1 MNMSKQ
7 TQAKPKDWEIQQ
19 KRQGTTL
26 VDADIAWQREYYVVA
41 SQISDDLTKY
51 NIRHYQSINDLLRTL
66 DKKGIAY
73 RWWGC
78 RNKQY
83 AYDVKDIFQ
92 KRTNFGLT
100 DRERA
105 KQFTNKV

>member
-1 MNMSKQ
+1 MNKSIQ
-7 TQAKPKDWEIQQ
+7 PKPKDWEIQQ

-26 VDADIAWQREYYVVA
+26 VDEEIAWQREYYVVA
-41 SQISDDLTKY
+41 VFINPVHTKY
-51 NIRHYQSINDLLRTL
+51 SVRHYQYVNDLLKSL

-92 KRTNFGLT
+92 KQTSERLT

-105 KQFTNKV
+105 KIFTK